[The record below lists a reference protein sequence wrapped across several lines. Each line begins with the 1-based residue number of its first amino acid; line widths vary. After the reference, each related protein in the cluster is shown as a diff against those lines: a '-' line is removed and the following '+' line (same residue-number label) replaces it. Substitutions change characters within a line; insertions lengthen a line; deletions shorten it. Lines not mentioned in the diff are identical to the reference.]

1 MTEEEE
7 LAQLHRDRAILEKA
21 EAAYKIAIPGMVVA
35 CVMSL
40 ILLFVHDWALSIASV
55 FVWAGSLAAL
65 RVGRHYRN
73 QVL

>member
-21 EAAYKIAIPGMVVA
+21 EAAYKIAIPGMVVST
-35 CVMSL
+35 VMSVA
-40 ILLFVHDWALSIASV
+40 LLFMHDWALSMATL
-55 FVWAGSLAAL
+55 FVWAGSLGAL